1 MRNAHKAI
9 FFLKSFATGVLT
21 PVLALMLLAHGA
33 TFATLSLLLG
43 AYSLTV
49 VVAEFPSG
57 LFADLYGRKKTFLL
71 SGALSLLSYA
81 VLLFSH
87 SFAAVLCAI
96 VANGLGRA
104 FSSGSLDA
112 LVIDQAVE
120 TDAGSLAKVT
130 GQLNMLESAGLAVGA
145 IAGGLLAGVGTGYAG
160 NLIANLCIYP
170 ALMLLTALCV
180 REQPRARQERSD
192 SGSNGLRQF
201 ARQARESLG
210 FVAQRG
216 VVRMLFLLAFVTGF
230 ALLSVETYWQPA
242 FTATADASWGL
253 GIVSCMGFVAVIGGS
268 KCAQRLLL
276 RWPRHEEA
284 VLLALKALVGV
295 GLISLFFAFHPVLF
309 VSVYVIAYFFLGNGS
324 VAESTLLNRA
334 APSDGR
340 AGILSLFSLVLQI
353 GGLFASLCGFFVSA
367 WVGYRYLWL
376 VAGAGLI
383 MAAGVCFIARGAA
396 RARPGPAAED
406 RAAGPSCPQNNPA
419 GDKPR
424 AIFPASRR

>member
-1 MRNAHKAI
+1 MRNTYKAI

-43 AYSLTV
+43 VYSLTV
-49 VVAEFPSG
+49 IVAEFPSG

-71 SGALSLLSYA
+71 SVALSLISCAL
-81 VLLFSH
+81 LLFSH
-87 SFAAVLCAI
+87 SFAGVLCAI

-112 LVIDQAVE
+112 LAIDEAVE
-120 TDAGSLAKVT
+120 SDAGSLAKVT

-170 ALMLLTALCV
+170 VLMLLTALCV
-180 REQPRARQERSD
+180 RERPRARKE
-192 SGSNGLRQF
+192 SGVANNPMRQF
-201 ARQARESLG
+201 VRQARESFG
-210 FVAQRG
+210 FLAQRG
-216 VVRMLFLLAFVTGF
+216 AVRMLFLLAFVTGF

-242 FTATADASWGL
+242 FTAMADASWGL
-253 GIVSCMGFVAVIGGS
+253 GAVSCIGFAAVILGS

-276 RWPRHEEA
+276 RWPHHGEA
-284 VLLALKALVGV
+284 VLLALKALFGV
-295 GLISLFFAFHPVLF
+295 GLIALFFASHPLLF
-309 VSVYVIAYFFLGNGS
+309 AVVYMIAYFFLGNGS
-324 VAESTLLNRA
+324 VAESTLLNCA

-353 GGLFASLCGFFVSA
+353 GGLFASLCGFFVSE

-376 VAGAGLI
+376 IAGTGLI
-383 MAAGVCFIARGAA
+383 TTAGVCFIARGAA
-396 RARPGPAAED
+396 RVRPGPAAEG

-419 GDKPR
+419 GDRPR